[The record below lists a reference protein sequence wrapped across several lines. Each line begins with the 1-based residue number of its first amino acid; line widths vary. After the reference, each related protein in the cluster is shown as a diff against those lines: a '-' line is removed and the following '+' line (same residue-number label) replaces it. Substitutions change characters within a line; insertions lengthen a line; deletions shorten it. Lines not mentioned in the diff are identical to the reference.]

1 VPRMPA
7 QVENHDVRAML
18 DGRPEITPES

>member
-1 VPRMPA
+1 MPA
-7 QVENHDVRAML
+7 QVENHDVRAMS

>member
-1 VPRMPA
+1 MPV
-7 QVENHDVRAML
+7 QVENHDVRAIS

>member
-1 VPRMPA
+1 MPA